1 MQFKSSHLIFNCDII
16 FFSVKIWHKIRQ
28 QFLLFS
34 PQRFW
39 RNYLNQKQVR
49 SVAVQKDVLVMAS
62 AATLLQASWR
72 AHLERQRYLELRT
85 ATIIIQ
91 QRWKE
96 YYRRRHM
103 AALCIQARWK
113 GYRESK
119 RYQEQRNKI
128 ILLQSICRGF
138 RARQR

>member
-1 MQFKSSHLIFNCDII
+1 M
-16 FFSVKIWHKIRQ
+16 KIWYKVK
-28 QFLLFS
+28 QFLFFS

-39 RNYLNQKQVR
+39 KNYLNQKQVR
-49 SVAVQKDVLVMAS
+49 NVAVQKDALVMAS

-72 AHLERQRYLELRT
+72 AHWERQRYLELRT
-85 ATIIIQ
+85 AAIIIQ

-96 YYRRRHM
+96 HYRRRHV
-103 AALCIQARWK
+103 AAVCIQARWK

>member
-1 MQFKSSHLIFNCDII
+1 MTAVSII
-16 FFSVKIWHKIRQ
+16 LSP
-28 QFLLFS
+28 

-49 SVAVQKDVLVMAS
+49 DAAVQRDALVMVS

-91 QRWKE
+91 QRWRE
-96 YYRRRHM
+96 CCRWRHL
-103 AALCIQARWK
+103 AAICIQARWK

-119 RYQEQRNKI
+119 KYQEQRNKI

>member
-1 MQFKSSHLIFNCDII
+1 MTTVSII
-16 FFSVKIWHKIRQ
+16 LS
-28 QFLLFS
+28 S
-34 PQRFW
+34 PQQFW
-39 RNYLNQKQVR
+39 RNYLNQKRVR
-49 SVAVQKDVLVMAS
+49 DAAMQKDPLLKAS

-85 ATIIIQ
+85 AAIIIQ
-91 QRWKE
+91 RSWRE
-96 YYRRRHM
+96 HCRLRHM
-103 AALCIQARWK
+103 AAVCIQARWK

-138 RARQR
+138 GARQR

>member
-1 MQFKSSHLIFNCDII
+1 MTTVSII
-16 FFSVKIWHKIRQ
+16 LS
-28 QFLLFS
+28 S

-49 SVAVQKDVLVMAS
+49 YAAVRKDALVMAS

-72 AHLERQRYLELRT
+72 AHLVRQRYLELRT

-91 QRWKE
+91 QRWKDC
-96 YYRRRHM
+96 YRLRHM
-103 AALCIQARWK
+103 AAICIQARWK
-113 GYRESK
+113 GYRENK
-119 RYQEQRNKI
+119 KYQEQRNKI
-128 ILLQSICRGF
+128 ILLQSVCRGF

>member
-1 MQFKSSHLIFNCDII
+1 MTAVSII
-16 FFSVKIWHKIRQ
+16 FS
-28 QFLLFS
+28 S

-49 SVAVQKDVLVMAS
+49 DAAVQKDALVMVS
-62 AATLLQASWR
+62 AATLLQTSWR

-85 ATIIIQ
+85 AAIIIQ
-91 QRWKE
+91 QRWRE
-96 YYRRRHM
+96 CYRWRHM
-103 AALCIQARWK
+103 AAVCIQARWK

-119 RYQEQRNKI
+119 KYQEQRNKI

-138 RARQR
+138 KARQR